1 MGYRVRSAL
10 KSLVRDAMKQEILMD
25 DARFLRRIR
34 FEPLERRELMAADF
48 FEATSNSSQSS
59 WADAYAASQGDFA
72 APFAKNS
79 GLVAEG
85 EATAAPDL
93 VAFAKA
99 LTTAGAKFYG
109 ADWCAFC
116 TDQKNLFQEGK
127 AYLPFVEV
135 TNPDRTLNAT
145 GTAENITTYPT
156 WKFANGQTVTGV
168 QTLQQISTLSGVAIP
183 TGINPTFIEV
193 SNQTV
198 RVGSPLHVPID
209 AYDPNRSRWRST
221 ATVKWCFDFL
231 LTKHHGLWTNSPV
244 WSIRAFTTKSEITK
258 LFSTASSMDL

>member
-1 MGYRVRSAL
+1 MKSNKTRLANDASTAPSSIGSSRMGYRVRSAL

-79 GLVAEG
+79 RLVAEG

-156 WKFANGQTVTGV
+156 WKFANGQTVTLEFRRFNKYRLYPESRSQRESIQPSSRFRIRPCV
-168 QTLQQISTLSGVAIP
+168 WAHPCTFQSTLTI
-183 TGINPTFIEV
+183 
-193 SNQTV
+193 QTV
-198 RVGSPLHVPID
+198 VH
-209 AYDPNRSRWRST
+209 
-221 ATVKWCFDFL
+221 
-231 LTKHHGLWTNSPV
+231 
-244 WSIRAFTTKSEITK
+244 
-258 LFSTASSMDL
+258 